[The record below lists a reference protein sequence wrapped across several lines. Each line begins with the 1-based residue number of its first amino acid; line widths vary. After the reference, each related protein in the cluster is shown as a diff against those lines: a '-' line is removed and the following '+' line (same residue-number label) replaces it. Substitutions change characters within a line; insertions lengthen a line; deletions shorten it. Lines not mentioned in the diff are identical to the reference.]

1 MLTLLLLI
9 IFFLS
14 PAIGGTSTGNI
25 AYLSSLGLHVQEY
38 PNDDFSHILGASSS
52 AGTGADVGSSGT
64 HTPSKL
70 QQICKLRLEEVAR
83 SKGRGGSSDQEDCS
97 VGITSDQYLQLISEF
112 DAQHGPPLN
121 LQERI
126 AVDAMVL
133 HI

>member
-1 MLTLLLLI
+1 MLTLPLLI

-38 PNDDFSHILGASSS
+38 PNDDFSHILGASST
-52 AGTGADVGSSGT
+52 GIGADVGSSGT

-70 QQICKLRLEEVAR
+70 QQICKLRLEDVAR

-97 VGITSDQYLQLISEF
+97 VGITSDQYLQLIFEF
-112 DAQHGPPLN
+112 DAQYGPPLN

-133 HI
+133 HN